1 MTTGAEP
8 DGYASADEALR
19 FVERADFVWHQRFEL
34 APGVYAPGA
43 NDIEWLLGVAGLP
56 PDLHGLSVL
65 DVGTTNGGAAFEAE
79 RRRARRVVAIDIF
92 GPHWFGFSEL
102 KDLLGSEVEY
112 RRASAY
118 ELAGVLDEQ
127 FDIVL
132 FFGVLYHLRHP
143 LLALD
148 NLRAVTRDRC
158 YLETAVADH
167 ESGEFAT
174 VPVARFYRTDELG
187 GDSSNWFVPTIKAL
201 QDWCAS
207 SGFDSELVAAW
218 PPESPTRCMLNLQ
231 VTAGEPEFVRLSY
244 EQPFGR
250 LPDAPGQ

>member
-1 MTTGAEP
+1 MTMGAEP
-8 DGYASADEALR
+8 DGYASTDEALR

-56 PDLHGLSVL
+56 PDLDGLSVL

-127 FDIVL
+127 FDVVL

-148 NLRAVTRDRC
+148 NLRAVTGDRC
-158 YLETAVADH
+158 HLETAVADH
-167 ESGEFAT
+167 ESGEFAKCWSRAST
-174 VPVARFYRTDELG
+174 APM
-187 GDSSNWFVPTIKAL
+187 SSAATA
-201 QDWCAS
+201 ATGS
-207 SGFDSELVAAW
+207 SRPSRPFKIGTRRRGSTRSGSPHGRRRAPAAA
-218 PPESPTRCMLNLQ
+218 C
-231 VTAGEPEFVRLSY
+231 
-244 EQPFGR
+244 
-250 LPDAPGQ
+250 